1 LECGVSVAPFLFS
14 GPPEISNAAFS
25 CNLAFLIEIGAFVV
39 RKTDLSGN
47 LVQFAWWALATIVFT
62 LVVAIRIRLL
72 GIPLERD
79 EGEYA
84 YAGQLILQGIPPY
97 KLAYNMKFPG
107 TYAGYA
113 LIMSSFGQTIHGIH
127 LGLLLINIATI
138 ALIFLVGRQLIN
150 TVAGITAAASYAVLS
165 VSPSVLGLA
174 AHATNFVVLPVLGGI
189 LLLLK
194 EQQLTVPAWSRS
206 KQLVRLFASGL
217 LFGIGAL
224 MKQPGL
230 LIIPFG
236 PIYIV
241 WNDLNRRLSLNRMLL
256 RILVFVA
263 GAAVPLGIT
272 SLILWCA
279 GVFDTFWFWTI
290 YYARQYG
297 SLVPLSQAPRIF
309 LRNANEV
316 VMTGWPIWMLAGI
329 GALTGFWH
337 QRMRTSI
344 VFLVGFFFFSALAV
358 GPGLYFRTHY
368 FILVLPA
375 VSLLAGAAIGIFTEI
390 LQARLILL
398 RFVPLLLFAAALSV
412 PILLDK
418 KIFFDVSPNQAC
430 GLIYPENPFLESVR
444 IGTYLREHSELGDT
458 IAVLG
463 SEPEIYF
470 YSHRHSATG
479 YIYTYGLMESQKY
492 AHQMQEEM
500 IREIE
505 GARPKYLISVAMGY
519 SWLRRPDSEPTI
531 FTWANEYMAQNYTAA
546 GFVNIKPTETDYF
559 FGDVPQTVETLKD
572 YILIYRR
579 NL

>member
-1 LECGVSVAPFLFS
+1 VL
-14 GPPEISNAAFS
+14 
-25 CNLAFLIEIGAFVV
+25 
-39 RKTDLSGN
+39 RKTDINGK

-107 TYAGYA
+107 TYAAYA
-113 LIMSSFGQTIHGIH
+113 VIMSIFGQTIHAIH
-127 LGLLLINIATI
+127 LGLLLVNVATI
-138 ALIFLVGRQLIN
+138 ALIFLVGRRLVN
-150 TVAGITAAASYAVLS
+150 TMAGVTAAASYAVLS

-194 EQQLTVPAWSRS
+194 EQRVTASEPSQP

-224 MKQPGL
+224 MKQPGFL
-230 LIIPFG
+230 FILFG
-236 PIYIV
+236 AIYIV
-241 WNDLNRRLSLNRMLL
+241 WNDLNRRLPANRMLL
-256 RILVFVA
+256 RILIFVT
-263 GAAVPLGIT
+263 GAVVPLGVT
-272 SLILWCA
+272 SLILWHA
-279 GVFDTFWFWTI
+279 GVLDKFWFWTI
-290 YYARQYG
+290 DYAWQYG
-297 SLVPLSQAPRIF
+297 SLVPLSQAPQIF
-309 LRNANEV
+309 FRSANEV
-316 VMTGWPIWMLAGI
+316 VLTGWPVWILAGI
-329 GALTGFWH
+329 GALTGLWD
-337 QRMRTSI
+337 QRTRASI
-344 VFLVGFFFFSALAV
+344 LFLIAFLFFSVLAV
-358 GPGLYFRTHY
+358 CPGFYFRTHY

-375 VSLLAGAAIGIFTEI
+375 VSLLAGAAISKLTEI
-390 LQARLILL
+390 LEGQLILIRL
-398 RFVPLLLFAAALSV
+398 VPLLLFAGALSV

-418 KIFFDVSPNQAC
+418 KIFFEVSPNHAC
-430 GLIYPENPFLESVR
+430 GLIYPDNPFLESVR
-444 IGTYLREHSELGDT
+444 IGTYLREHTEPGDT

-492 AHQMQEEM
+492 AHQMQQEM

-505 GARPKYLISVAMGY
+505 AARPKYLISVAMAY
-519 SWLRRPDSEPTI
+519 SWLRRSDSAEAI
-531 FTWANEYMAQNYTAA
+531 FNWANEYMAQNYTAT

-559 FGDVPQTVETLKD
+559 FGNVPQSVETLKN

>member
-1 LECGVSVAPFLFS
+1 M
-14 GPPEISNAAFS
+14 
-25 CNLAFLIEIGAFVV
+25 V
-39 RKTDLSGN
+39 RKTDINGK

-107 TYAGYA
+107 TYAAYA
-113 LIMSSFGQTIHGIH
+113 LIMSIFGQTIHAIH
-127 LGLLLINIATI
+127 LGLLLVNVATI
-138 ALIFLVGRQLIN
+138 ALIFFVGRRLIN
-150 TVAGITAAASYAVLS
+150 TMAGVTAAASYAVLS

-194 EQQLTVPAWSRS
+194 EQRVTASEPSQP

-230 LIIPFG
+230 LFIPFG
-236 PIYIV
+236 AIYIV

-256 RILVFVA
+256 RILIFVT
-263 GAAVPLGIT
+263 GAAVPLGVT
-272 SLILWCA
+272 SLILWRA
-279 GVFDTFWFWTI
+279 GVLDKFWFWTI
-290 YYARQYG
+290 NYAWQYG
-297 SLVPLSQAPRIF
+297 SLVPLSQAPQIF
-309 LRNANEV
+309 FRSANEV
-316 VMTGWPIWMLAGI
+316 VLTGWPIWILAGI
-329 GALTGFWH
+329 GALTGLWD
-337 QRMRTSI
+337 QRIRASI
-344 VFLVGFFFFSALAV
+344 LFLVGFLFFSALAV
-358 GPGLYFRTHY
+358 CPGFYFRTHY

-375 VSLLAGAAIGIFTEI
+375 VSLLAGAAISKLTEI
-390 LQARLILL
+390 LEGRLILI
-398 RFVPLLLFAAALSV
+398 RFVPLLLFAVALSV

-418 KIFFDVSPNQAC
+418 KIFFEVSPNQAC
-430 GLIYPENPFLESVR
+430 GLIYPDNPFLESVR
-444 IGTYLREHSELGDT
+444 IGTYVREHTEPGDT

-479 YIYTYGLMESQKY
+479 YIYTYGLMEPQKY
-492 AHQMQEEM
+492 AQQMQQEM

-519 SWLRRPDSEPTI
+519 SWLRRPDSEAAI

-559 FGDVPQTVETLKD
+559 FGDVPQSVETLKN